1 MRGSRAFESAAPW
14 IVLAAATLIWE
25 ITCFAFSIPDFIIPS
40 PWSVLR
46 GLSQNAP
53 AIADNA
59 LQTFWTTMTGFAL
72 GTSVGTLLGFM
83 IGSSRVIYY
92 SLYRLLVGFNSVP
105 KSALVPILVVW
116 FGIGSV
122 PAILSAALLC
132 FFPVTVNV
140 ATGLGTA
147 DPELEDVLAAMG
159 ATRLDILRKVGIP
172 HSLPYLFA
180 SLKVAIT
187 LAFVGTIIS
196 ESIASN
202 KGIGYLMV
210 SAGSQMMMPLV
221 FSGLLVISVMAM
233 VMYEIFALIERRM
246 TSWAQRG
253 GQGRAG

>member
-1 MRGSRAFESAAPW
+1 MRPSKAIERTAPW
-14 IVLAAATLIWE
+14 VVLATVTVIWAAV
-25 ITCFAFSIPDFIIPS
+25 CFLFAIPDFIIPS
-40 PWSVLR
+40 PWSVVL
-46 GLSQNAP
+46 GLWQNAP

-59 LQTFWTTMTGFAL
+59 FQTFWTTMAGFAL
-72 GTSVGTLLGFM
+72 GTGVGALLGFM
-83 IGSSRVIYY
+83 IGSSRLIYY

-122 PAILSAALLC
+122 PAILSAALIC

-140 ATGLGTA
+140 ATGLATTS
-147 DPELEDVLAAMG
+147 PELEDVLAAMG
-159 ATRLDILRKVGIP
+159 ASRLDILRKVGIP

-210 SAGSQMMMPLV
+210 SAGSQMLMPLV

-233 VMYEIFALIERRM
+233 IMYEVFALIERRM

-253 GQGRAG
+253 AEGRAA

>member
-1 MRGSRAFESAAPW
+1 MRSSKALERMAPW
-14 IVLAAATLIWE
+14 IVLAAVTLIWALV
-25 ITCFAFSIPDFIIPS
+25 CFAFSIPDFIIPG
-40 PWSVLR
+40 PWSVVR
-46 GLSQNAP
+46 GLWQNAP
-53 AIADNA
+53 AISDNA
-59 LQTFWTTMTGFAL
+59 LQTFWTTMAGFSL
-72 GTSVGTLLGFM
+72 GTGVGVLLGFM
-83 IGSSRVIYY
+83 LGSSRFIYY
-92 SLYRLLVGFNSVP
+92 SLYRLLVGFNSIP

-122 PAILSAALLC
+122 PAVLSAALLC
-132 FFPVTVNV
+132 FFPITVNV
-140 ATGLGTA
+140 ATGLATTN
-147 DPELEDVLAAMG
+147 PELEDVLAAMG
-159 ATRLDILRKVGIP
+159 ASRLDILRKVGIP

-233 VMYEIFALIERRM
+233 GMYEIFALIERRM

-253 GQGRAG
+253 AESRAR

>member
-1 MRGSRAFESAAPW
+1 M
-14 IVLAAATLIWE
+14 
-25 ITCFAFSIPDFIIPS
+25 
-40 PWSVLR
+40 
-46 GLSQNAP
+46 
-53 AIADNA
+53 
-59 LQTFWTTMTGFAL
+59 
-72 GTSVGTLLGFM
+72 
-83 IGSSRVIYY
+83 
-92 SLYRLLVGFNSVP
+92 
-105 KSALVPILVVW
+105 
-116 FGIGSV
+116 

-140 ATGLGTA
+140 ATGLATTN
-147 DPELEDVLAAMG
+147 PELEDVLAAMG
-159 ATRLDILRKVGIP
+159 ASRLDILRKVGIP

-221 FSGLLVISVMAM
+221 FSGLLVISLMAM

-253 GQGRAG
+253 SEGRGG